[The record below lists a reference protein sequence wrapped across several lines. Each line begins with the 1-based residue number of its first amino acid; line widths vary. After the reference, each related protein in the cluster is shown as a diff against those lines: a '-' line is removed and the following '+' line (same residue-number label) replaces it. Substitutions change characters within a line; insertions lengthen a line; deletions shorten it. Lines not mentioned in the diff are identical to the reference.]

1 MARAL
6 HLSRMRQGLRRA
18 LIIIGIVA
26 VAAGAARLAAPAVVK
41 RYVNREL
48 ADIGEYRGSITDVQ
62 LDFIRG
68 RYVIRNLEIVKRD
81 STPETP
87 PFATIPSIDL
97 SVLWRALFKGQR
109 VGDVVMHSPQI
120 NLVQSQA
127 NQEKQLGT
135 GVNWPQEIRD
145 LVPFQ
150 LNLVEARDGL
160 VTFRA
165 PGISTND
172 SLTIRGL
179 QMQLRNLTNVQDR
192 DEPAFADIEVH
203 GQIMGNAPLTLTGQI
218 DPNEQTPTF
227 DVDLTIEGARLVD
240 VNPWLRE
247 FLKVDAEMGVFSM
260 YSELAAAENRFEG
273 YVRPILENPQF
284 FDSERGRAGPV
295 PQSLGR
301 PRQHRG
307 EDLGEQAGAASRHA
321 DPVARRVR
329 ESEPRHPDR
338 DGEPA
343 AQRVRRRVL
352 ALARRLDHAARRRDR
367 RALLGRRAAGR
378 GAAGPRTIAPG
389 APARSLLTPSPSN
402 PCRTSPGGSAAARS

>member
-1 MARAL
+1 
-6 HLSRMRQGLRRA
+6 MRKGVRRA
-18 LIIIGIVA
+18 ALIIGIVA
-26 VAAGAARLAAPAVVK
+26 VVAGAARLAAPAIVV
-41 RYVNREL
+41 RYANREL

-97 SVLWRALFKGQR
+97 SVVWRALFKGQR

-284 FDSERGRAGPV
+284 FDSDEDEQGPFHKAWEGLV
-295 PQSLGR
+295 NIAAKILENKQEQQVATQIPL
-301 PRQHRG
+301 RG
-307 EDLGEQAGAASRHA
+307 EFENPSPDILTAMTNLLRNAFVAAFSHSLEGSITLR
-321 DPVARRVR
+321 DVATDVR
-329 ESEPRHPDR
+329 CLA
-338 DGEPA
+338 GEPPA
-343 AQRVRRRVL
+343 EQQPDQEESRRE
-352 ALARRLDHAARRRDR
+352 RRRDR
-367 RALLGRRAAGR
+367 
-378 GAAGPRTIAPG
+378 
-389 APARSLLTPSPSN
+389 
-402 PCRTSPGGSAAARS
+402 C